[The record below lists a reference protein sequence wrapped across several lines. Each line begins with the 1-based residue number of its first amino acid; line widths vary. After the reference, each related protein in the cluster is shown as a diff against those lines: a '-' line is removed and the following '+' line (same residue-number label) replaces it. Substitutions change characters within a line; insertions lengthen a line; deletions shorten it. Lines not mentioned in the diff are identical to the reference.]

1 MNANFKQFAL
11 NALGR
16 AEATTV
22 ALVSPRPQLHET
34 LKRVFKTDERFHF
47 VGTLGSLI
55 QIGSQFG
62 AGSRPTI
69 LIADLQDT
77 LDASIKAIESVRSSG
92 FGGAIIT
99 LSDSLD
105 ETSVRGLL
113 RLRVSD
119 WLPTDAGSSE
129 ILEACERALH
139 ARVPVENG
147 AKAKCLA
154 FVPAAGGVGT
164 TTLAIQTAILLGKR
178 SRNLS
183 RTCLVD
189 LNFQSGS
196 LADYLDLEPLFDF
209 NTIAADPSRLDAQL
223 LELMLARHAS
233 GLSVLAAPRAPTE
246 PPRADGRLVTGV
258 LSIVS
263 DTFEHMVLD
272 LPVGWQ
278 QWTFDV
284 LAGSDQIYVVTE
296 FTVPAMR
303 KAHELA
309 QAISERLSN
318 EVGVRIIV
326 NKFRQQLFGGLR
338 KTDAT
343 GLLGDR
349 LAGFVPED
357 HDVVSEAINRGEF
370 VSAIGGSNRVSRE
383 LGRIVLIE

>member
-1 MNANFKQFAL
+1 
-11 NALGR
+11 
-16 AEATTV
+16 
-22 ALVSPRPQLHET
+22 
-34 LKRVFKTDERFHF
+34 
-47 VGTLGSLI
+47 
-55 QIGSQFG
+55 
-62 AGSRPTI
+62 
-69 LIADLQDT
+69 
-77 LDASIKAIESVRSSG
+77 
-92 FGGAIIT
+92 
-99 LSDSLD
+99 
-105 ETSVRGLL
+105 
-113 RLRVSD
+113 
-119 WLPTDAGSSE
+119 
-129 ILEACERALH
+129 
-139 ARVPVENG
+139 
-147 AKAKCLA
+147 
-154 FVPAAGGVGT
+154 
-164 TTLAIQTAILLGKR
+164 
-178 SRNLS
+178 
-183 RTCLVD
+183 
-189 LNFQSGS
+189 
-196 LADYLDLEPLFDF
+196 
-209 NTIAADPSRLDAQL
+209 
-223 LELMLARHAS
+223 
-233 GLSVLAAPRAPTE
+233 
-246 PPRADGRLVTGV
+246 VTGV

>member
-1 MNANFKQFAL
+1 MNANFKQFAM
-11 NALGR
+11 NAFGR

-34 LKRVFKTDERFHF
+34 LKRVLKKDDRFHF
-47 VGTLGSLI
+47 VGTLGSLV

-62 AGSRPTI
+62 TGSRPTI

-77 LDASIKAIESVRSSG
+77 LDASIRAIESVRSGG

-119 WLPTDAGSSE
+119 WLPSDAGSSE
-129 ILEACERALH
+129 IIEACERALN
-139 ARVPVENG
+139 ARAPADNG

-164 TTLAIQTAILLGKR
+164 TTLAIQAAILLGKR
-178 SRNLS
+178 GRNLN
-183 RTCLVD
+183 RTCLID

-196 LADYLDLEPLFDF
+196 LADYLDLEPQFDF
-209 NTIAADPSRLDAQL
+209 NAIAADPTRLDAQL

-246 PPRADGRLVTGV
+246 PARADGRLVTGV
-258 LSIVS
+258 LGIVS

-272 LPVGWQ
+272 LPPTWQ
-278 QWTFDV
+278 PWSFDV

-303 KAHELA
+303 KSYELA
-309 QAISERLSN
+309 QAISERFTN
-318 EVGVRIIV
+318 EVSVRIIV

-357 HDVVSEAINRGEF
+357 NELVSEAINRGEF
-370 VSAIGGSNRVSRE
+370 VSAISGSNRVSRE
-383 LGRIVLIE
+383 LGRIVLTE